1 MRVSAGQ
8 ESGGQTIK
16 QAKTFAVYI
25 LANRSGVTYVG
36 MTSNLFNR
44 MAQHREGLIP
54 SYTTEHNIKRLVYFE
69 PIENAHAAVARERQ
83 IKKWRRST
91 RRGRTS
97 FRRSWLAGA
106 WNTGVEM
113 VLSLLRDRQRPS
125 RHFVPQGDSTAD
137 VVWA

>member
-54 SYTTEHNIKRLVYFE
+54 GYTTEHNIKRLVYFE

-83 IKKWRRST
+83 IKKWRRSRNVALVESINPTWEDLFPAFVAGRSLEYGRGDGPFPTT
-91 RRGRTS
+91 RPAETLTS
-97 FRRSWLAGA
+97 LRSSG
-106 WNTGVEM
+106 
-113 VLSLLRDRQRPS
+113 
-125 RHFVPQGDSTAD
+125 
-137 VVWA
+137 